1 MKALLQPRGRLA
13 GIIKTLAICLGG
25 LLLISAVPVLWIE
38 ARCMEPYRPAATS
51 FKSLLPAA
59 DHRDEINSYL
69 TYPEWAVVHA
79 YADLAAATRN
89 GSESDY
95 NYFGAIRRFW
105 SSLCSIRKMASTRG
119 QISGDYRLSL
129 HVIGLSFTG
138 EMAIKGAYEKTL
150 GRLTAVIRGSKRTP
164 EDDFALRLAD
174 DYAEFLRQVPWYE
187 YPFGTKLKQF
197 WIETPVFAGNPVR
210 KLERRIA
217 LTMEWGTKA
226 LYAQL
231 IGFGAAAVRAPL
243 RIRSVVAGL
252 DSSDVAADPRIKL
265 VQTVG
270 TGMAMI
276 ETDRYSTFTDIMR
289 GLAARGRDFTDI
301 AGNQNILVTV
311 FAPNGKTGL
320 PEGATQLFEVPVVAR
335 PGWRR
340 LALDVKVKS
349 LTDVIRKF
357 DQTGLVLEHVYDY

>member
-1 MKALLQPRGRLA
+1 MKLFRRPPSRLAAILKKIGIGVGALL
-13 GIIKTLAICLGG
+13 
-25 LLLISAVPVLWIE
+25 LLSAVPVLWIE
-38 ARCMEPYRPAATS
+38 TRCMEPHRPPANAL
-51 FKSLLPAA
+51 KSLLPTA

-95 NYFGAIRRFW
+95 NYFGAIRHFW
-105 SSLCSIRKMASTRG
+105 SSLCSIRQMASTRG

-138 EMAIKGAYEKTL
+138 EMGVKGAYEKTI
-150 GRLTAVIRGSKRTP
+150 GRVTALIRGSKRTP
-164 EDDFALRLAD
+164 EDEFALQLAD
-174 DYAEFLRQVPWYE
+174 DYAAFLRQVPWYD
-187 YPFGTKLKQF
+187 YPFATKLKQF
-197 WIETPVFAGNPVR
+197 WLDTPVFSGNPVR
-210 KLERRIA
+210 KIERRIA

-226 LYAQL
+226 VYAQL

-243 RIRSVVAGL
+243 RIRSIVAGL
-252 DSSDVAADPRIKL
+252 DATDLAADPRIAL
-265 VQTVG
+265 VQPIG
-270 TGMAMI
+270 TGLAMI

-289 GLAARGRDFTDI
+289 GLAARGRNFTDI
-301 AGNQNILVTV
+301 AGNQNILVSV
-311 FAPNGKTGL
+311 FAPNGHAEL
-320 PEGATQLFEVPVVAR
+320 PDGATKLFELPVIAR

-340 LALDVKVKS
+340 LALDVKVPA
-349 LTDVIRKF
+349 LTEVIRKL